1 LGCLASS
8 DRCVGTPPPLS
19 ATATPRSIC
28 GAWQIYSLCV
38 GDNTF
43 GHHHLMYTG
52 SRQAALPSGTLAP
65 SLSATPGERQGL
77 ARTSQPLLKA
87 ADGSAIRSRD
97 ISPRSCVLD
106 GTIFTYYDA
115 LARCVLTLLAAA
127 AFAFLGAIIFG
138 NPAPSLLAAM
148 LAVTLICAF
157 LFLSEWDRST
167 QPVAPSLPLFRSR
180 T

>member
-1 LGCLASS
+1 
-8 DRCVGTPPPLS
+8 
-19 ATATPRSIC
+19 
-28 GAWQIYSLCV
+28 
-38 GDNTF
+38 
-43 GHHHLMYTG
+43 M
-52 SRQAALPSGTLAP
+52 
-65 SLSATPGERQGL
+65 
-77 ARTSQPLLKA
+77 
-87 ADGSAIRSRD
+87 
-97 ISPRSCVLD
+97 D
-106 GTIFTYYDA
+106 GTIFSYYDA
-115 LARCVLTLLAAA
+115 LARCVPTLLAAA